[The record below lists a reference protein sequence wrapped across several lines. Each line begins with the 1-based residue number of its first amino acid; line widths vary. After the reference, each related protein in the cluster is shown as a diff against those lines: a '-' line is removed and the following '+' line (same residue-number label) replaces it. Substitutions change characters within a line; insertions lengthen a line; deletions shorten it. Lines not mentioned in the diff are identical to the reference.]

1 LRSNQKNHSLEPY
14 KDEAMPERAK
24 TDDDIGRTQRAP
36 VGGTVEQREWIRT
49 VLGIDL
55 TTLLALDL
63 QTTTSQSSVEQA
75 VPMLL
80 QQLKEIL
87 TPLTTLPAAQAP
99 ELSAALL
106 SAHNIR
112 TELTAKPTPSVIVA
126 MRREIAALPGLVN
139 TAIAAVTRLQ
149 QRQQTLIEQARE
161 LNHTKE
167 ASEDSEG
174 ELIQTFRT
182 EKAAVANAFSNG
194 PLTAIQIKTAE
205 TALQAAVA
213 AADEIAKAVQLRL
226 NTILTKLVLAASELA
241 FSKDADEEL
250 EGGLIGSFTERR
262 SGVSVAQSKSTLS
275 LEDIRQ
281 AQQAL
286 EAAQGLR
293 DQIDEAVAKRLAER
307 RLALIEEA
315 KQVRYSVD
323 AREQEGGLIGSF
335 EQQLGVVTQL
345 PESGLTAERIR
356 QAEAGL
362 EQARETAKA
371 IDNAV
376 QQRHTEWAENI
387 RERADRL
394 MDGFA
399 SNDIDPALWAA
410 PKATREEIDVEL
422 VPS

>member
-1 LRSNQKNHSLEPY
+1 
-14 KDEAMPERAK
+14 
-24 TDDDIGRTQRAP
+24 
-36 VGGTVEQREWIRT
+36 
-49 VLGIDL
+49 
-55 TTLLALDL
+55 
-63 QTTTSQSSVEQA
+63 
-75 VPMLL
+75 MLL